1 MTRLHLIA
9 AAGLAAIAAPLAAQT
24 AQVPNPAPTK
34 ELAQDRGYDK
44 QTPKHDAVDAQE
56 APVTKALN
64 GQVGVATSDAMV
76 QNATNQETYAAD
88 MAKYRAR
95 VEANAHATMADQ
107 DRYARQQHAYA
118 DAMAA
123 WRVQTEACQ
132 KGSKAACNAPVPDP
146 ASFY

>member
-1 MTRLHLIA
+1 MTRIHLIA
-9 AAGLAAIAAPLAAQT
+9 AGMAALAAPLTAQT
-24 AQVPNPAPTK
+24 VPVPNPAPTR

-44 QTPKHDAVDAQE
+44 QTPRHDAVDAQE

-64 GQVGVATSDAMV
+64 GQVGEATTGAMV

-95 VEANAHATMADQ
+95 VEAEARATLSDQ
-107 DRYARQQHAYA
+107 DRYTRQQHAYA
-118 DAMAA
+118 DAMVA
-123 WRVQTEACQ
+123 WRAQVEACRT
-132 KGSKAACNAPVPDP
+132 GAKAACTNPVPDP